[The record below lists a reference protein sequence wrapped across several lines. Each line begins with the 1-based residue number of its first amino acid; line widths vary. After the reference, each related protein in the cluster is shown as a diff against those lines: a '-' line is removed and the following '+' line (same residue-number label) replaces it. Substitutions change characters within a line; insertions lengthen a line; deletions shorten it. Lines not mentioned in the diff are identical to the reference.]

1 MRQALVR
8 LLPYVREARRAF
20 TIGLACVFVASAVSL
35 ASPWVLKYAI
45 DDLTAG
51 VGRHRLAGYAL
62 LILGLAIVDGGFRYL
77 MRKQLIGASRTLEY
91 ALRNDFFAH
100 LERLPLGYFQS
111 TRTGDL
117 MSRATND
124 LGAVR
129 MMIGPAV
136 MYFASTALGFVI
148 AVAVMFNID
157 ARLTWIALVP
167 LPIVSVATRYF
178 GKAIHDRFERIQ
190 AQLSDMSA
198 VVQESLSGVRVV
210 RAYRQEAT
218 EIGRFRAS
226 NDEYVARNRG
236 LIRLQAAFYP
246 SLTFCFGVSSLVVLW
261 LGGRDVIAGRLSL
274 GSFVAFLRYLVML
287 SWPMIAFG
295 WVINI
300 AQRGLAS
307 WGRMLEI
314 LDTVPSID
322 DSTARPDALAAG
334 VTGAIEFRHLS
345 FRYPP
350 RAGEGADD
358 AGEMLSD
365 ISCTIA
371 AGQTVA
377 IIGPTGS
384 GKSTLVQLLP
394 RLHDP
399 APGTLFVDGVDVR
412 EIPLAR
418 LRGAIGMVPQE
429 PFLFSDTLAGNI
441 LFGFDAAR
449 DQARVDA
456 AAYAAGLD
464 ADLPNFPDGYG
475 TVVGERGI
483 TLSGGQKQRTAIARA
498 VAADPR
504 ILVLDDALS
513 AVDTQTEET
522 ILTRLREVRRGRTCL
537 IVAHRISTV
546 RDADLILVIDRGR
559 IVERGTHDQLVQH
572 AGLYARMEQQQR
584 LEDELAAS

>member
-1 MRQALVR
+1 MRRALVR
-8 LLPYVREARRAF
+8 LLPYVREARQAF
-20 TIGLACVFVASAVSL
+20 WLGLACILVASIVSL

-45 DDLTAG
+45 DDLMAG
-51 VGRHRLAGYAL
+51 VSRARLAGYAL
-62 LILGLAIVDGGFRYL
+62 AIFGLALVDGVFRYL
-77 MRKQLIGASRTLEY
+77 MRQQLIGASRSIEY

-100 LERLPLGYFQS
+100 LERLPLGYFQA

-124 LGAVR
+124 LNAVR

-148 AVAVMFNID
+148 AVAVMFSID
-157 ARLTWIALVP
+157 TRLALIALAP
-167 LPIVSVATRYF
+167 LPLVSVATRYF
-178 GKAIHDRFERIQ
+178 GQAIHDRFERIQ
-190 AQLSDMSA
+190 EQLADMSA

-218 EIGRFRAS
+218 EVDRFRRS
-226 NDEYVARNRG
+226 NDEYVQRNRG

-246 SLTFCFGVSSLVVLW
+246 SLTLCFGLSSLSVLW
-261 LGGRDVIAGRLSL
+261 VGGRDVIAGHLSL

-295 WVINI
+295 WVVNI
-300 AQRGLAS
+300 GQRGLAS

-314 LDTVPSID
+314 MDTVPSIND
-322 DSTARPDALAAG
+322 DTARPEALGEG
-334 VTGAIEFRHLS
+334 VRGAIEFRHLS
-345 FRYPP
+345 FRYPARP
-350 RAGEGADD
+350 GETVETTDT
-358 AGEMLSD
+358 LVD
-365 ISCTIA
+365 ISCVIG

-377 IIGPTGS
+377 IIGPTGC

-429 PFLFSDTLAGNI
+429 PFLFSDSIAGNI
-441 LFGFDAAR
+441 VFGYDAAR

-456 AAYAAGLD
+456 AAHAAGLD
-464 ADLPNFPDGYG
+464 NDLPNFPEGYN

-522 ILTRLREVRRGRTCL
+522 ILRRLRDVRRGRTCL

-546 RDADLILVIDRGR
+546 RDADLILVIERGR
-559 IVERGTHDQLVQH
+559 IVERGTHEELVRQ
-572 AGLYARMEQQQR
+572 AGLYARMDQQQR